1 MRIKDYWPA
10 ILWAFIIFIL
20 TIAPSNQIPEPPDWG
35 FSIDKVV
42 HFLIFMVLN
51 LLLLFTRHVKD
62 RTWNQQQLIQI
73 IILLSTYG
81 FILELLQI
89 LVPARNFSWF
99 DLAANVMGV
108 IAGNFIYLGIVK
120 LKKMLVNR

>member
-10 ILWAFIIFIL
+10 ILWAVIIFVL

-35 FSIDKVV
+35 VSIDKVV

-51 LLLLFTRHVKD
+51 LLLLFTRHVKG
-62 RTWNQQQLIQI
+62 RTWNQQQLVQI
-73 IILLSTYG
+73 IILFSTYG

>member
-1 MRIKDYWPA
+1 
-10 ILWAFIIFIL
+10 
-20 TIAPSNQIPEPPDWG
+20 
-35 FSIDKVV
+35 
-42 HFLIFMVLN
+42 MVLN

-62 RTWNQQQLIQI
+62 RTWNQQQLVQI

-99 DLAANVMGV
+99 DLVANVMGV